1 MKLLNPQNIAN
12 PASNYSHGVV
22 ITSDATRLIIAG
34 QIGVN
39 PDGTVAQGLDA
50 QMRQCWKNIFAILAE
65 AGMTKED
72 LVKITVYVTQ
82 SGITG
87 EYRRIRDEML
97 EGHAPAATYLVIREL
112 ASPELLVE
120 IEAEAVSC
128 S

>member
-22 ITSDATRLIIAG
+22 IPAAANRLLIAG

-39 PDGTVAQGLDA
+39 PDGKVAEGLDA
-50 QMRQCWKNIFAILAE
+50 QMRRCWTNIFAILAE
-65 AGMTKED
+65 AGMTKKD

-82 SGITG
+82 SGVTTQ
-87 EYRRIRDEML
+87 YRKLRDEML
-97 EGHAPAATYLVIREL
+97 EGHAPAATYLVIKEL

-120 IEAEAVSC
+120 IEAEAVS
-128 S
+128 SG